1 MSIYL
6 GKKVDVLMDQR
17 RAVMYLLVAST
28 LLVAAA
34 VLIMRDQS
42 DQNHRYRLQG
52 NESPL
57 LRFVVEHLMDPS
69 GGIYTNLRD
78 DLALMPDMAGNHQ
91 MLSESTGLMM
101 EYALRTNRQALFDT
115 QVDFLRKRLMT
126 REGGIRWVYEK
137 DGPYGDVHVNA
148 AIDDLKI
155 IAALLDASERWED
168 GGYGRLAD
176 RLARVLFERGTA
188 GDLLPDYYDWRYGE
202 QADEITSSYLDLGAL
217 GKLADR
223 YPEWRPILDRARS
236 LLESARGPGGLFLKT
251 YRISE
256 GRWIDQD
263 SFNMIDVLYVAHHLA
278 ADGADISDTADMIE
292 RKWREDG
299 RLSASYDSAWRTV
312 DGGISPAVYAL
323 AYRLLAGE
331 GRADT
336 AEEILAALY
345 ELSVRDERSPW
356 YGGFVDPSTLEAYSF
371 DHLQALLAESALES
385 ER

>member
-6 GKKVDVLMDQR
+6 GKKVDILMDQR

-126 REGGIRWVYEK
+126 RGGNIRWVYEE
-137 DGPYGDVHVNA
+137 DGPYRNVHVNA

-155 IAALLDASERWED
+155 IAALLEASERWSD
-168 GGYGRLAD
+168 RGYGKLAD
-176 RLARVLFERGTA
+176 RLAGVLYKQGTT
-188 GDLLPDYYDWRYGE
+188 GDLIPDYYDWRYGE
-202 QADEITSSYLDLGAL
+202 LADEITSSYLELGAMA
-217 GKLADR
+217 KLAER
-223 YPEWRPILDRARS
+223 YPEWQPILDRARS
-236 LLESARGPGGLFLKT
+236 LLESARLPGGLFLKT

-256 GRWIDQD
+256 GRWIGQD
-263 SFNMIDVLYVAHHLA
+263 SFNMIDVLYAAGHLA
-278 ADGADISDTADMIE
+278 AAGIGIPDTLDMVE

-299 RLSASYDSAWRTV
+299 LLAAAYDRDWRTV
-312 DGGISPAVYAL
+312 DEGISPAVYAL
-323 AYRLLAGE
+323 AYRLLAE
-331 GRADT
+331 DGRADT

>member
-6 GKKVDVLMDQR
+6 GKKVDILMDQR
-17 RAVMYLLVAST
+17 RAVMYLLVASP

-126 REGGIRWVYEK
+126 RGGNIRWVYEE
-137 DGPYGDVHVNA
+137 DGPYRNVHVNA

-155 IAALLDASERWED
+155 IAALLEASERWSD
-168 GGYGRLAD
+168 RGYGKLAD
-176 RLARVLFERGTA
+176 RLAGVLYKQGTT
-188 GDLLPDYYDWRYGE
+188 GDLIPDYYDWRYGE
-202 QADEITSSYLDLGAL
+202 QADEITSSYLELGAMA
-217 GKLADR
+217 KLAER
-223 YPEWRPILDRARS
+223 YPEWQPILDRARS

-263 SFNMIDVLYVAHHLA
+263 SFNMIDVLYAAGHLA
-278 ADGADISDTADMIE
+278 AAGIGIPDTLDMVE

-299 RLSASYDSAWRTV
+299 LLAAAYDRDWRTV
-312 DGGISPAVYAL
+312 DEGISPAVYAL
-323 AYRLLAGE
+323 AYRLLAE
-331 GRADT
+331 DGRADT